1 MKDFEMLRNFLSEKI
16 HDADNRSFDT
26 NAATLEIYFD
36 DMGFFTASGEW
47 ADVQLL
53 MNVDYKKTPIYGIY
67 EDRYG
72 DSHSE
77 VNSVT
82 LEEESRDIAICS
94 SFKPTRT
101 SCSKRWRLPRKR
113 NSRKWNGALTTSRI
127 SMTKKKIPMTIGMM
141 RSAIDA
147 CSHMQ
152 SHKTQCDVNDLFVED
167 YALPL
172 FSCLF

>member
-1 MKDFEMLRNFLSEKI
+1 MKDFETLRNFLSEKI

-26 NAATLEIYFD
+26 NAATLEIYLD

-53 MNVDYKKTPIYGIY
+53 MTVEYKKTPIYGIY

-77 VNSVT
+77 VNAVT

-94 SFKPTRT
+94 IKI
-101 SCSKRWRLPRKR
+101 
-113 NSRKWNGALTTSRI
+113 GGRI
-127 SMTKKKIPMTIGMM
+127 CQVLQAYAESILNDAEVATKEELQSMEWSIDDFSDLEEEDDNPYDGDYWYEQA
-141 RSAIDA
+141 RDLRAIA
-147 CSHMQ
+147 
-152 SHKTQCDVNDLFVED
+152 V
-167 YALPL
+167 
-172 FSCLF
+172 

>member
-53 MNVDYKKTPIYGIY
+53 MTVDYKKIPIYGTY

-72 DSHSE
+72 DSHRE
-77 VNSVT
+77 VNAVT
-82 LEEESRDIAICS
+82 LEEESRDIAIISIKIGGRAC
-94 SFKPTRT
+94 
-101 SCSKRWRLPRKR
+101 
-113 NSRKWNGALTTSRI
+113 NALQAYADELLQDI
-127 SMTKKKIPMTIGMM
+127 EVATKKELQEMEWSIDDFSDFDNEEENTYDDWYDGE
-141 RSAIDA
+141 RDRRLLAQAIA
-147 CSHMQ
+147 
-152 SHKTQCDVNDLFVED
+152 
-167 YALPL
+167 
-172 FSCLF
+172 

>member
-1 MKDFEMLRNFLSEKI
+1 MKDFETLRNFLSEKI

-26 NAATLEIYFD
+26 NTATLEIYFD

-82 LEEESRDIAICS
+82 LEEESRDIAICCI
-94 SFKPTRT
+94 KIGGRA
-101 SCSKRWRLPRKR
+101 C
-113 NSRKWNGALTTSRI
+113 NALQAYADDLLQD
-127 SMTKKKIPMTIGMM
+127 MEVATKKELQEMEWSIDDFSDFDDEEENTYDDWYDEERDRRLIAN
-141 RSAIDA
+141 AIA
-147 CSHMQ
+147 
-152 SHKTQCDVNDLFVED
+152 
-167 YALPL
+167 
-172 FSCLF
+172 

>member
-53 MNVDYKKTPIYGIY
+53 MTVDYKKTPIYGIY

-77 VNSVT
+77 VNAVT
-82 LEEESRDIAICS
+82 LEEESRDISIISIKIGGRVCQVLQAYADELLQDIEVATKEELQEMEWSIDDFSDFDDEEENTYDDWYDQERDRRLLAQAI
-94 SFKPTRT
+94 
-101 SCSKRWRLPRKR
+101 
-113 NSRKWNGALTTSRI
+113 A
-127 SMTKKKIPMTIGMM
+127 
-141 RSAIDA
+141 
-147 CSHMQ
+147 
-152 SHKTQCDVNDLFVED
+152 
-167 YALPL
+167 
-172 FSCLF
+172 

>member
-1 MKDFEMLRNFLSEKI
+1 MKDFETLRNFLLEKI

-53 MNVDYKKTPIYGIY
+53 MTVDYKKTPIYGIY

-77 VNSVT
+77 VNAVT
-82 LEEESRDIAICS
+82 LEEESRDIAICCIKIGGRVCKTLQAYADELLQDMEVATKNELQEMEWS
-94 SFKPTRT
+94 IDDFSDFDDEEENTYDDWYDGERD
-101 SCSKRWRLPRKR
+101 RRLL
-113 NSRKWNGALTTSRI
+113 AH
-127 SMTKKKIPMTIGMM
+127 
-141 RSAIDA
+141 AIA
-147 CSHMQ
+147 
-152 SHKTQCDVNDLFVED
+152 
-167 YALPL
+167 
-172 FSCLF
+172 

>member
-1 MKDFEMLRNFLSEKI
+1 MKDFETLRNFLSEKI

-77 VNSVT
+77 INAVT
-82 LEEESRDIAICS
+82 LEEESRDIAIIS
-94 SFKPTRT
+94 IKI
-101 SCSKRWRLPRKR
+101 
-113 NSRKWNGALTTSRI
+113 GGRI
-127 SMTKKKIPMTIGMM
+127 CKTLQAYADELLQEMEVATKKELQEMEWSIDDFSDFYDEEENTYDDWYDGE
-141 RSAIDA
+141 RDRRLLANAIA
-147 CSHMQ
+147 
-152 SHKTQCDVNDLFVED
+152 
-167 YALPL
+167 
-172 FSCLF
+172 

>member
-1 MKDFEMLRNFLSEKI
+1 MKDFETLRNFLSEKI

-26 NAATLEIYFD
+26 NAATLEICFD

-77 VNSVT
+77 VNAVT

-94 SFKPTRT
+94 IKIGGRI
-101 SCSKRWRLPRKR
+101 CH
-113 NSRKWNGALTTSRI
+113 ALTAYAESI
-127 SMTKKKIPMTIGMM
+127 LNEAEVATKEELQRMEWSIDDFSDLEDEDDNPYDGDYWYEQA
-141 RSAIDA
+141 RDLRAIA
-147 CSHMQ
+147 
-152 SHKTQCDVNDLFVED
+152 V
-167 YALPL
+167 
-172 FSCLF
+172 

>member
-1 MKDFEMLRNFLSEKI
+1 MKDFEMLRNFLPEKI

-53 MNVDYKKTPIYGIY
+53 MTVDYKKTPIYGIY

-77 VNSVT
+77 VNAVT
-82 LEEESRDIAICS
+82 LEEESRDIAICCI
-94 SFKPTRT
+94 KI
-101 SCSKRWRLPRKR
+101 
-113 NSRKWNGALTTSRI
+113 GGRI
-127 SMTKKKIPMTIGMM
+127 CQT
-141 RSAIDA
+141 
-147 CSHMQ
+147 
-152 SHKTQCDVNDLFVED
+152 L
-167 YALPL
+167 
-172 FSCLF
+172 

>member
-53 MNVDYKKTPIYGIY
+53 MNVYYKKTPIYGIY

-94 SFKPTRT
+94 IKI
-101 SCSKRWRLPRKR
+101 
-113 NSRKWNGALTTSRI
+113 GGRI
-127 SMTKKKIPMTIGMM
+127 CKTLQAYADELLQEMEVATKKELQEMEWSIDDFSDFDDEEENTYDDWYDEE
-141 RSAIDA
+141 RDRRLLAHAIA
-147 CSHMQ
+147 
-152 SHKTQCDVNDLFVED
+152 
-167 YALPL
+167 
-172 FSCLF
+172 

>member
-16 HDADNRSFDT
+16 HDTDNRSFDT
-26 NAATLEIYFD
+26 NAATLEIYLD

-72 DSHSE
+72 DSHRE
-77 VNSVT
+77 VNAVT

-94 SFKPTRT
+94 IKI
-101 SCSKRWRLPRKR
+101 
-113 NSRKWNGALTTSRI
+113 GGRI
-127 SMTKKKIPMTIGMM
+127 CKTLQAYADKLLQDIEVATKEELQEMEWSIDDFSDFDDEEENTYDDWYDVE
-141 RSAIDA
+141 RDRHLLAHAIA
-147 CSHMQ
+147 
-152 SHKTQCDVNDLFVED
+152 
-167 YALPL
+167 
-172 FSCLF
+172 

>member
-26 NAATLEIYFD
+26 NSATLEIYLD
-36 DMGFFTASGEW
+36 DMGFFTAGGEW

-67 EDRYG
+67 EDRDG

-94 SFKPTRT
+94 IKIGGRICKTLQAYAD
-101 SCSKRWRLPRKR
+101 KRLQEMEV
-113 NSRKWNGALTTSRI
+113 A
-127 SMTKKKIPMTIGMM
+127 TKKELQEMEWSIDDFSDFDDEEENTYDDWYDVE
-141 RSAIDA
+141 RDRCLLAHAIA
-147 CSHMQ
+147 
-152 SHKTQCDVNDLFVED
+152 
-167 YALPL
+167 
-172 FSCLF
+172 